1 MKSVRTMIEETIEII
16 LVENCYRLNIDHEE
30 AFVVF
35 TEAIKNQHGVLRIAA
50 DFYTDNVECLYELAP
65 KAVER
70 VEDSLEES
78 TRETLLQ
85 DTERAILSLFLKM
98 MQAVGEYQVALELEL
113 TE

>member
-1 MKSVRTMIEETIEII
+1 VKSVRTMIEETIEII
-16 LVENCYRLNIDHEE
+16 LIENCYRLNIDHEE

-50 DFYTDNVECLYELAP
+50 DFFTESVECLYEFAP
-65 KAVER
+65 EAIDR
-70 VEDSLEES
+70 VEESLEES
-78 TRETLLQ
+78 TPETLLR

-98 MQAVGEYQVALELEL
+98 MQVLGEFQVAFELEL